1 MKKLKNWYQGIRK
14 ENVSGMSCLCR
25 TNANLRQMA
34 LTNLSKKF
42 DMSGK
47 LFYKQLLKVVVDL
60 LHIYSNSYYIKPEIK
75 CVFTLARSK
84 TRKPWKSQKS
94 RKFFSEIFKSEFTI
108 LATGQNRKLGNKKT
122 RNNFSEISDFSDFC
136 KFSIC
141 HFFIF
146 QKKFFSIF

>member
-1 MKKLKNWYQGIRK
+1 
-14 ENVSGMSCLCR
+14 
-25 TNANLRQMA
+25 
-34 LTNLSKKF
+34 
-42 DMSGK
+42 MSGK

-75 CVFTLARSK
+75 CAFTLARSK

-122 RNNFSEISDFSDFC
+122 RNNFSEISE
-136 KFSIC
+136 FSIC

-146 QKKFFSIF
+146 QKNFFNILKHRNSRSQMFFKIGVLNNFAIFKGKHLC